1 MTPPEPGH
9 PSAST
14 QADERGAA
22 LALLPIAA
30 TLDYYAL
37 PDWLQEHTLIQ
48 FAPQLIA
55 YLAFIVWASLN
66 GSIIARLGLETQRA
80 TRGVKIG
87 IITGLV
93 LGGLNALV
101 ILRLVPSLGYDI
113 AFLKHTP
120 HAQLPV
126 LVMVPWFI
134 AGIALFVEL
143 NFRGFLL
150 GRLVTLESSIWH
162 RPWLRSR
169 SPAALLTSALVFS
182 FDPFMVHTFQYLH
195 WIAVGDGLIWGFI
208 WLRTGNLY
216 ATIVAHAVEVILVYS
231 AVRSALIS

>member
-9 PSAST
+9 PSASP

-37 PDWLQEHTLIQ
+37 PDWLQEHMLIQ
-48 FAPQLIA
+48 LAPQLIA
-55 YLAFIVWASLN
+55 YLAFAVWASLN
-66 GSIIARLGLETQRA
+66 GPIIPRLGLETQRVA
-80 TRGVKIG
+80 RGVKIG

-120 HAQLPV
+120 HAQLPM

-150 GRLVTLESSIWH
+150 GRLVTLESGIWH
-162 RPWLRSR
+162 HPWLRSR

-182 FDPFMVHTFQYLH
+182 FDPFMVHTFQHLH

>member
-1 MTPPEPGH
+1 MTPPVPGH
-9 PSAST
+9 SSVST

-37 PDWLQEHTLIQ
+37 PDWVQAQPLIQ
-48 FAPQLIA
+48 VAPQLIA
-55 YLAFIVWASLN
+55 YLAFALWASLN
-66 GSIIARLGLETQRA
+66 GSIIPRLGLETQRVA
-80 TRGVKIG
+80 RGVKIG

-120 HAQLPV
+120 HAQLPM
-126 LVMVPWFI
+126 LVMIPWFI

-150 GRLVTLESSIWH
+150 GRLAALEAGIWKPSSI
-162 RPWLRSR
+162 RRL

-182 FDPFMVHTFQYLH
+182 FDPFMVHTFQHLH
-195 WIAVGDGLIWGFI
+195 WIAVGDGLIWAFI